1 MRFSRIWRELSL
13 GTDTDVVEQHR
24 TLSGLLQSTRLA
36 PNGRTG
42 QPCCTQRSCAAFSST
57 AARPVGSD
65 GRLGKSNTDMVLPF
79 HGIRS
84 AGQTQRT
91 RFPARPTH
99 GIFRRCALHNLPSTF
114 FRQHFHASL
123 YPAASR
129 ASNTRQIA
137 PQSFARSSIRSRADN
152 PSQGSTLNRTSRFS
166 SYFPYSSSVSSS
178 ATWYR
183 SAYCC

>member
-13 GTDTDVVEQHR
+13 ETDTDVVEQHR

-42 QPCCTQRSCAAFSST
+42 LPLSTRRRCAASSNS

-84 AGQTQRT
+84 ASQTQRT
-91 RFPARPTH
+91 RFPARSTH
-99 GIFRRCALHNLPSTF
+99 GISRRCALHNLPSTF

-129 ASNTRQIA
+129 ASNTRQTA
-137 PQSFARSSIRSRADN
+137 LQSFERSSIRSRANSLLPD
-152 PSQGSTLNRTSRFS
+152 SMCFRTSLS
-166 SYFPYSSSVSSS
+166 
-178 ATWYR
+178 
-183 SAYCC
+183 